1 MVKNTQVTIQKFPQI
16 KTLAK
21 VLLHVHVHVTHNSYT
36 QVSNRIL
43 QWSAALTFRYTVHGK
58 TMVSRISF
66 PVNLANCP
74 FGSPL
79 LYDQSPFSYD
89 HEFVSIQ

>member
-16 KTLAK
+16 K
-21 VLLHVHVHVTHNSYT
+21 T